1 MNPEIILRIAK
12 GIGGL
17 LASIA
22 AEKAIEK
29 VGKRIIK
36 NMQ

>member
-1 MNPEIILRIAK
+1 MNPETILRVVK

-22 AEKAIEK
+22 AEKVIEK
-29 VGKRIIK
+29 VGNRIIK